1 MLTPH
6 PDQLALPFP
15 LDTDALTAYVTAFCA
30 LKDEEARL
38 REELKVLRENYKNL
52 LPLRG
57 LHAALKIEH
66 TARAVEAHPTEAMP
80 RPHVEALRAWVQQY
94 LDHRAREVDQLI
106 DEATGEIL

>member
-1 MLTPH
+1 MLTPD

-15 LDTDALTAYVTAFCA
+15 LDTEALTAYVTAYFA
-30 LKDEEARL
+30 IKDEEDRL
-38 REELKVLRENYKNL
+38 RKEAKVLRENYKNL

-66 TARAVEAHPTEAMP
+66 TARTVAAHPTEGMP
-80 RPHVEALRAWVQQY
+80 RPHVEALRAWVQHY
-94 LDHRAREVDQLI
+94 LEQRAREVDQLI